1 MNYLWSPPMRP
12 NYDTTLVAVRIPA
25 TIMAEI
31 QARIIPW
38 ETSQTDVILAALC
51 KAFDIENPKKV
62 KANEPRQKE
71 GNRRAGS

>member
-1 MNYLWSPPMRP
+1 MRP

-38 ETSQTDVILAALC
+38 ETGQTDVILAALC

-62 KANEPRQKE
+62 KADEPRQKE
-71 GNRRAGS
+71 GHRGISS